1 MTFEVALSH
10 GIENNKKQTAM
21 IEKKQEKQS
30 GKDICVEMLSGAV
43 AALAYTDE
51 EIRDTLPPEDAQ
63 EFIALRNRTLASLEN
78 DSHTYGPDE
87 ESNLTMAAEEDA
99 PYGD

>member
-1 MTFEVALSH
+1 MKSLSL

-30 GKDICVEMLSGAV
+30 GRDICVEMLSGAA

-51 EIRDTLPPEDAQ
+51 EIRDTLPPVDAQ
-63 EFIALRNRTLASLEN
+63 EFIDLRGRTLASLEN

-87 ESNLTMAAEEDA
+87 ESTLTMAAEEDA
-99 PYGD
+99 PYGE

>member
-1 MTFEVALSH
+1 MKSLSL

-99 PYGD
+99 PYGE

>member
-1 MTFEVALSH
+1 MKSLSL

-30 GKDICVEMLSGAV
+30 GRDICVEILSGAA

-99 PYGD
+99 PYGE

>member
-1 MTFEVALSH
+1 
-10 GIENNKKQTAM
+10 M
-21 IEKKQEKQS
+21 IKKKQEKQS
-30 GKDICVEMLSGAV
+30 GRDICVEILSGA
-43 AALAYTDE
+43 ATALTYTDE

-87 ESNLTMAAEEDA
+87 ESTLTMAAEEEA
-99 PYGD
+99 PYGE